1 MILNHLIVNYFKLLK
16 IILNYFD
23 FIKFIYLNFNHL

>member
-1 MILNHLIVNYFKLLK
+1 MILNHLIVNYFKILK
-16 IILNYFD
+16 IILIYFD